1 MKGIFVTFEGTEGCG
16 KTTQAKLLADLLSSM
31 GFNVICTKDPGGTAI
46 GEKIREILLDT
57 ANFKMAPIT
66 ELFLFLASRHQLIKE
81 KIKDKLDAG
90 YIVISSRYTDAT
102 LAYQGYGRG
111 LDLNILN
118 ELNNCATDNIYP
130 DLTILLD
137 IEPEKSVERVKMRS
151 AYSNKNDLAVSG
163 DDIDRIEQELIGFH
177 TRVRDGYL
185 DLWKRN
191 SDRIKLVHA
200 DDTIE
205 NVQAEVK
212 ELVIDVLEKA

>member
-1 MKGIFVTFEGTEGCG
+1 MKGIFVTFEGPEGCG
-16 KTTQAKLLADLLSSM
+16 KTTQAKLLADLLASM
-31 GFNVICTKDPGGTAI
+31 GFNVICTQDPGGTVI
-46 GEKIREILLDT
+46 GDKIREVLLDP
-57 ANFKMAPIT
+57 ANSKMASIT
-66 ELFLFLASRHQLIKE
+66 ELFLFLASRHQLIQE
-81 KIKDKLDAG
+81 RIKDKLAAG

-111 LDLNILN
+111 LDLNVLH

-137 IEPEKSVERVKMRS
+137 IEPEKSVERVKKRS
-151 AYSNKNDLAVSG
+151 AYSNKSELSMGG

-191 SDRIKLVHA
+191 PDRIKLIHA

-205 NVQAEVK
+205 NVQAKVK
-212 ELVIDVLEKA
+212 ELVIDVLEKV

>member
-1 MKGIFVTFEGTEGCG
+1 MKGIFVTLEGTEGCG